1 MAAEDT
7 NAEDLFP
14 TDVIPEPVP
23 EAEPQL
29 VPAPWHKPRKQWIRK
44 EQWGR
49 LVEGL
54 MDELDLHD
62 MPFRYLTLPG
72 RHLFDVRH
80 LHDICA
86 KRGRRLQYLGF
97 DISRKNDPQ
106 LSVSEHEVRSLPF
119 IHGDSVLLAD
129 RLESLAASKPGSM
142 AMSYARKLKS
152 FDVINLDLCDSVA
165 SRRSHPD
172 SSSLAAIAH
181 LVQLQADGRT
191 DPWLMFLTTRAS
203 RETVNSGV
211 MKKLLDVVQ
220 KNLAEHDQF
229 RRSVANTSLFDAQA
243 VAEECDGRESLVAP
257 AFVRA
262 FGVGFCKWLLQLSRS
277 TWAVKHEIAA
287 CYRVYSDANSP
298 DMLSLAFRFE
308 RYPTAVIDPNGVV
321 SAPRGRTQ
329 VSIPTELD
337 LEIGFVECFNG
348 LVDVDQLLHDDSNLR
363 EQMIQ
368 ENADLMSLARFSR
381 QRIVD
386 WGREVCW
393 RPPTSI
399 SFDAGPIAGS
409 SPVVGGS

>member
-14 TDVIPEPVP
+14 SDVIPEPVL

-29 VPAPWHKPRKQWIRK
+29 APAPWHKPRKQWIRK

-49 LVEGL
+49 LVDAL
-54 MDELDLHD
+54 LDELDLKH

-80 LHDICA
+80 LHDLCA
-86 KRGRRLQYLGF
+86 KRGTQLQYLGF

-129 RLESLAASKPGSM
+129 RIESLTASNPGSM
-142 AMSYARKLKS
+142 AMVYARKLRC
-152 FDVINLDLCDSVA
+152 FDAINLDLCDSVA
-165 SRRSHPD
+165 SRRTNPD
-172 SSSLAAIAH
+172 NSSLAAIAH
-181 LVQLQADGRT
+181 LIQLQADGRT
-191 DPWLMFLTTRAS
+191 DPWLLFLTTRAS
-203 RETVNSGV
+203 RQTVNSDV
-211 MKKLLDVVQ
+211 MKKLLAVVQ
-220 KNLAEHDQF
+220 NNLAQHDRF
-229 RRSVANTSLFDAQA
+229 RCSIENTGLFDAQA
-243 VAEECDGRESLVAP
+243 VADECNGRESLLAP

-277 TWAVKHEIAA
+277 AWAVKHEIAA
-287 CYRVYSDANSP
+287 CYRVYNEEGAP

-308 RYPTAVIDPNGVV
+308 RYPTAVTDPNGVV
-321 SAPRGRTQ
+321 SPLRSRPQAS
-329 VSIPTELD
+329 VPTELD

-348 LVDVDQLLHDDSNLR
+348 LVDIDQLLYENSALR
-363 EQMIQ
+363 EKMIQ
-368 ENADLMSLARFSR
+368 ENADLMSLARFPR
-381 QRIVD
+381 QKIVD

-393 RPPTSI
+393 KPPATKPATAAPLAEFS
-399 SFDAGPIAGS
+399 DVAG
-409 SPVVGGS
+409 